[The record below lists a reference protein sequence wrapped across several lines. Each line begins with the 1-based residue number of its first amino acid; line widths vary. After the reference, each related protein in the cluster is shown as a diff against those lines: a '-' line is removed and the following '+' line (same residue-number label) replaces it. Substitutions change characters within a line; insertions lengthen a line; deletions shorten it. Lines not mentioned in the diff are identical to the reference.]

1 MLNPLDRSQSFFHF
15 VSQEISQIRFHPEN
29 LSKKMLLGAS
39 AREFSIFFRSVVA
52 KFQIPPLRN
61 VMFAIEDKS
70 ASSIVFEI
78 TARSAAL
85 RKTIPT
91 CCPCA
96 HYIFCRT
103 VRSTPP
109 STSSSIHTTTTTQI
123 QTPNSTPVSVIHEGI
138 LSM

>member
-1 MLNPLDRSQSFFHF
+1 
-15 VSQEISQIRFHPEN
+15 
-29 LSKKMLLGAS
+29 MLLGAS

-109 STSSSIHTTTTTQI
+109 SSSSSIHTTTTTQI

-138 LSM
+138 LSSLDVFYSNLV